1 MTFQIPESAFAPF
14 YDTPVAFHGERAPR
28 IEPASRQPS
37 AGGYG
42 ARPVDLTV
50 KCCVWEGGFDDPLL
64 EQNADTDVRVVGLSF
79 PISGWLETTPPQV
92 GERVTFEN
100 KPFFVKKVERI
111 LSDYHVT
118 IREGAA

>member
-1 MTFQIPESAFAPF
+1 MNSIFDIPAAFEPF
-14 YDTPVAFHGERAPR
+14 YDTPVAFHGRRA
-28 IEPASRQPS
+28 
-37 AGGYG
+37 G

-50 KCCVWEGGFDDPLL
+50 DCCVFEGGFDDPLL

-79 PISGWLETTPPQV
+79 PISGWLDTTPPQV

-100 KPFFVKKVERI
+100 KPFFVEKVERI